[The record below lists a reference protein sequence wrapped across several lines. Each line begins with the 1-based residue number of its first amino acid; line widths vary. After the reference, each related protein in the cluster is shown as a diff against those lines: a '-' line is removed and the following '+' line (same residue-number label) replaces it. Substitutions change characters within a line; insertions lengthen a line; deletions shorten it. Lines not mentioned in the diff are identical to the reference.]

1 MVKNCVSLKSTGQ
14 VLRLGCCNFENDGQ
28 FNVAIETYTS
38 NVSNRVAGIPLKYNK
53 ITGNLL
59 VEMSN
64 HEKTIVDKAV
74 PKKNNHITVMPRGP
88 KEILTVDGEIS
99 ITSHST
105 LLSKGSHQNTSIPDG
120 IINGSLKVIRT
131 DSLTTA
137 TITCKLDQDIG
148 AYISFSMTAS
158 GRVNLQWVNEG
169 YYDVIDYKEITYN

>member
-1 MVKNCVSLKSTGQ
+1 
-14 VLRLGCCNFENDGQ
+14 
-28 FNVAIETYTS
+28 
-38 NVSNRVAGIPLKYNK
+38 
-53 ITGNLL
+53 
-59 VEMSN
+59 
-64 HEKTIVDKAV
+64 
-74 PKKNNHITVMPRGP
+74 MPRGP